1 MSVTL
6 STVRTGHEEL
16 ENNEIKQL
24 CTGCSQN
31 NNCEIDKSYNKSI
44 YSFEILIL
52 TRLLKFHA
60 ANIICCIQTQTVL
73 FTRCSTFLL
82 LQWFLHV

>member
-31 NNCEIDKSYNKSI
+31 NSEIDKSYNKSI

-52 TRLLKFHA
+52 TRLLK
-60 ANIICCIQTQTVL
+60 
-73 FTRCSTFLL
+73 
-82 LQWFLHV
+82 